1 MKARKHQLL
10 ATSALATAAMA
21 LPGVAAAEMMK
32 PALSVGGYYYFDTHI
47 ADVDGAATESAFM
60 EHDLEVHFNGLGEL
74 DNGLK
79 VGARIELEGPGAGN
93 DRIDDHWISLESG
106 WGRIDLGATDGVS
119 NKTMVT
125 APSAGFGI
133 TSGVQTEWL
142 LPNTKAWTSCAFR
155 CALGG
160 ARLDAGNDD
169 SGVHYFSPRFN
180 GFQFAVGYRPEA
192 TGSGS
197 KNQKAI
203 DETTD
208 QNNAMD
214 AALNYAGEMG
224 GMDIKA
230 SVGYGAASAASVV
243 VTPTASRNPDGTVV
257 TEKGAIKT
265 TPTRAPNPS
274 GDYRHVTGGLKIGIM
289 GFTVGGHYA
298 KESTDGPHKGA
309 SYGLGATYGQ
319 GPWLVG
325 VSIHDGSVEGTPAA
339 GDHEYEGWSVG
350 GQYTVGPGLRLLGGY
365 QSVELDLDSA
375 PAVEGSAF
383 TLGVAVNF

>member
-21 LPGVAAAEMMK
+21 LPGVAAAETMK
-32 PALSVGGYYYFDTHI
+32 PAISVGGYYYFDTHF
-47 ADVDGAATESAFM
+47 ADVDGAATESTFM
-60 EHDLEVHFNGLGEL
+60 QHDLEVHFNGLGEL

-79 VGARIELEGPGAGN
+79 IGARIELEGPGGDN
-93 DRIDDHWISLESG
+93 DTNRIDDHWISLESG
-106 WGRIDLGATDGVS
+106 WGRIVLGATDGVS

-125 APSAGFGI
+125 APSAGFGV
-133 TSGVQTEWL
+133 TSGVQTEWFPAL
-142 LPNTKAWTSCAFR
+142 TCAFR

-160 ARLDAGNDD
+160 ANLDAGNDD

-192 TGSGS
+192 TSAGS

-203 DETTD
+203 DETID

-224 GMDIKA
+224 GMAVKA
-230 SVGYGAASAASVV
+230 SVGYGAASAAPMV
-243 VTPTASRNPDGTVV
+243 ADEDGNQT
-257 TEKGAIKT
+257 
-265 TPTRAPNPS
+265 PNPRD
-274 GDYRHVTGGLKIGIM
+274 DYGHVTGGLKVGIM

-298 KESTDGPHKGA
+298 RESTDGPDKGA

-325 VSIHDGSVEGTPAA
+325 VSIHDGSIEGTAAA
-339 GDHEYEGWSVG
+339 GDHEYEAWSVG

-365 QSVELDLDSA
+365 QSVSLDLDTVDNTTGRRS

>member
-32 PALSVGGYYYFDTHI
+32 PALSVGGYYYFDTHF
-47 ADVDGAATESAFM
+47 ADVDGAATESTFM
-60 EHDLEVHFNGLGEL
+60 QHDLEVHFNGLGEL

-79 VGARIELEGPGAGN
+79 VGARIELEGAGAGN

-106 WGRIDLGATDGVS
+106 WGRIVLGATDGVS

-125 APSAGFGI
+125 APSAGFGV
-133 TSGVQTEWL
+133 TSGVQTEWFSV
-142 LPNTKAWTSCAFR
+142 PNDSANNKRWTGCAFR

-160 ARLDAGNDD
+160 ANLDAGNDD

-197 KNQKAI
+197 KNQGAI
-203 DETTD
+203 DETID
-208 QNNAMD
+208 QTNAMD
-214 AALNYAGEMG
+214 AALNYAGKMG
-224 GMDIKA
+224 GTDVKA
-230 SVGYGAASAASVV
+230 SVGYGTASAAPMV
-243 VTPTASRNPDGTVV
+243 ADEDGNQT
-257 TEKGAIKT
+257 
-265 TPTRAPNPS
+265 PNPRD
-274 GDYRHVTGGLKIGIM
+274 DYGHVTGGLKIGIK

-298 KESTDGPHKGA
+298 RESTDGPDKGA

-325 VSIHDGSVEGTPAA
+325 VSIHDGSIEGTEAA
-339 GDHEYEGWSVG
+339 GDHEYEAWSVG

-365 QSVELDLDSA
+365 QNVELDLDSA

>member
-32 PALSVGGYYYFDTHI
+32 PALSVGGYYYFDTHF
-47 ADVDGAATESAFM
+47 ADVDGATTESTFM
-60 EHDLEVHFNGLGEL
+60 QHDLEVHFNGLGEL

-79 VGARIELEGPGAGN
+79 IGARIELEGAGKGD

-106 WGRIDLGATDGVS
+106 WGRVVLGATDGVS

-125 APSAGFGI
+125 APSAGFGV
-133 TSGVQTEWL
+133 TSGLQTDWFPAL
-142 LPNTKAWTSCAFR
+142 TCAFR

-160 ARLDAGNDD
+160 ANLDAGNDD

-192 TGSGS
+192 TSSGS
-197 KNQKAI
+197 KNQGAI
-203 DETTD
+203 DETID
-208 QNNAMD
+208 QTNAMD
-214 AALNYAGEMG
+214 AALNYAGKMG
-224 GMDIKA
+224 GTDVKA
-230 SVGYGAASAASVV
+230 SVGYGTASAAPMV
-243 VTPTASRNPDGTVV
+243 ADGDGNQT
-257 TEKGAIKT
+257 
-265 TPTRAPNPS
+265 PNPRD
-274 GDYRHVTGGLKIGIM
+274 DYGHVTGGLKIGIK

-298 KESTDGPHKGA
+298 RESTDGPDKGA

-325 VSIHDGSVEGTPAA
+325 VSIHDGSIEGTAAA

-365 QSVELDLDSA
+365 QNVELDLDNA

>member
-32 PALSVGGYYYFDTHI
+32 PALSVGGYYYFDTHF
-47 ADVDGAATESAFM
+47 ADVDGATTESTFM
-60 EHDLEVHFNGLGEL
+60 QHDLEVHFNGLGEL

-79 VGARIELEGPGAGN
+79 VGARIELEGAGAGN

-106 WGRIDLGATDGVS
+106 WGRIVLGATDGVS

-125 APSAGFGI
+125 APSAGFGV
-133 TSGVQTEWL
+133 TSGLQTDWFSV
-142 LPNTKAWTSCAFR
+142 PNDSANNKMWTGCAFR

-160 ARLDAGNDD
+160 ANLDAGNDD

-197 KNQKAI
+197 KNQGAI
-203 DETTD
+203 NETID
-208 QNNAMD
+208 QTNAMD
-214 AALNYAGEMG
+214 AALNYAGKMG
-224 GMDIKA
+224 GTDVKA
-230 SVGYGAASAASVV
+230 SVGYGTASAAPMV
-243 VTPTASRNPDGTVV
+243 ADGDGNQT
-257 TEKGAIKT
+257 
-265 TPTRAPNPS
+265 PNPRD
-274 GDYRHVTGGLKIGIM
+274 DYGHVTGGLKIGIK

-298 KESTDGPHKGA
+298 RESTDGPDKGA

-325 VSIHDGSVEGTPAA
+325 VSIHDGSIEGTAAA
-339 GDHEYEGWSVG
+339 GDHEYEAWSVG

-365 QSVELDLDSA
+365 QNVELDLDSA

>member
-21 LPGVAAAEMMK
+21 LPGVAAAETMK
-32 PALSVGGYYYFDTHI
+32 PALSVGGFYYFDTHF
-47 ADVDGAATESAFM
+47 ADVDGAATESTFM

-79 VGARIELEGPGAGN
+79 IGARIELEGAGAGN

-106 WGRIDLGATDGVS
+106 WGRIVLGATDGVS

-125 APSAGFGI
+125 APSAGFGV
-133 TSGVQTEWL
+133 TSGLQTDWFPAL
-142 LPNTKAWTSCAFR
+142 SCAFR

-160 ARLDAGNDD
+160 ANLDAGNDD

-197 KNQKAI
+197 KNQGAI
-203 DETTD
+203 DETID
-208 QNNAMD
+208 QTNAMD
-214 AALNYAGEMG
+214 AALKYAGEMG
-224 GMDIKA
+224 GTDVTA
-230 SVGYGAASAASVV
+230 SVGYGTASAAPMVKKV
-243 VTPTASRNPDGTVV
+243 ETVV
-257 TEKGAIKT
+257 EGGKVVEKTSKVD
-265 TPTRAPNPS
+265 NPRD
-274 GDYRHVTGGLKIGIM
+274 DYGHVTGGLKIGIK

-298 KESTDGPHKGA
+298 RESTDGPDKGA

-325 VSIHDGSVEGTPAA
+325 VSFHDGSIEGTAAA
-339 GDHEYEGWSVG
+339 GDHEYEAWSVG

-365 QSVELDLDSA
+365 QSVSLDLDTVDTTTGRRS